1 MKKNNLMRKIA
12 FVATDLDAAGFEKE
26 ANLMDKML
34 FRLANDEDDDY
45 KITTEEAY
53 DVEGILDQDDDIELD
68 WSEISSKIKLSENF
82 IRKHK
87 DDVDWYA
94 ISANQDL
101 SEEFIMEFKNL
112 IDFKA
117 LYFNKNIDSLMRSD
131 LMEKGLMKKPKPAAP
146 PRIELQRKRKRLF

>member
-1 MKKNNLMRKIA
+1 MRKIA
-12 FVATDLDAAGFEKE
+12 FVATALDAAGFEKE

-53 DVEGILDQDDDIELD
+53 DVEGILDPDDDIKLD
-68 WSEISSKIKLSENF
+68 WYEISSKIKLSEDF

-112 IDFKA
+112 IDFEA
-117 LYFNKNIDSLMRSD
+117 LYFNKNIDYLKSD
-131 LMEKGLMKKPKPAAP
+131 LMEKGLMKKPKPAAA
-146 PRIELQRKRKRLF
+146 PRIDRQRERKRLF